1 MITSQKRTKR
11 CSLHYQRRSIWML
24 KKIAKSF
31 SIDNQMDITAKW
43 QCFLTIKDHKDNFR
57 VSPRLIPQKV
67 N

>member
-1 MITSQKRTKR
+1 MDA
-11 CSLHYQRRSIWML
+11 

-43 QCFLTIKDHKDNFR
+43 QCFVTIKDHKDNFR
-57 VSPRLIPQKV
+57 VNPRLIPQV